1 MLNKTI
7 RILNFD
13 NSILKQNVLLS
24 RYKHAV
30 IDLKDIA
37 PKARHWTDSK
47 TRSLIETRIVN
58 SAEDSITF
66 IGSGDFHHISEILI
80 NRFDQPISV
89 IVFDFHPDWTVWPP
103 RFSCGSWVNEILKKK
118 NVSKLVL
125 IGTSSNDIS
134 NFNIQTG
141 NLSSL
146 KNDRVEIYPYTHQ
159 SSLAFFKKIPPNAS
173 MEINRG
179 VLFNRI
185 FWNELKDKNLAGFIQ
200 TLLNRI
206 PAKKV
211 YISIDKDCLNNNYA
225 ITNWEEGKL
234 SLEELLLMLKLIKQ
248 NMDIIG
254 LDICGDYSP
263 VSIQGGIKRI
273 ISRLDHP
280 KDIKANELEDSAI
293 TAINEDTNLKILQCL
308 NKEGATNAL

>member
-13 NSILKQNVLLS
+13 NSILKQSILFS
-24 RYKHAV
+24 QYEHTV
-30 IDLKDIA
+30 IDFKDFA

-47 TRSLIETRIVN
+47 TRSLIEKRVVN
-58 SAEDSITF
+58 SAKDSITF

-80 NRFDQPISV
+80 SRFDQPISV
-89 IVFDFHPDWTVWPP
+89 IVFDAHPDWAGLSPQ
-103 RFSCGSWVNEILKKK
+103 FSCGSWLNEILKKETI
-118 NVSKLVL
+118 VKLVL
-125 IGTSSNDIS
+125 MGISSDDIS
-134 NFNIQTG
+134 GFNIQTG
-141 NLSSL
+141 NLNSL
-146 KNDRVEIYPYTHQ
+146 KNDRVEIYPHTHRP
-159 SSLAFFKKIPPNAS
+159 STTFLKKIPPNAS
-173 MEINRG
+173 IGINRG

-211 YISIDKDCLNNNYA
+211 YISIDKDCLNNNHA

-234 SLEELLLMLKLIKQ
+234 SLEELLLMLRLIKQ

-280 KDIKANELEDSAI
+280 KDIKADELEDYVI
-293 TAINEDTNLKILQCL
+293 TAINQDTNLKILQCL
-308 NKEGATNAL
+308 SEEKANPE